1 MARAPPYSPQSRS
14 NARIIRTYESRS
26 FFSSSRGD
34 MSSLMRSCFDTL
46 KCNLLRRS
54 WFLLPSFSTTSF
66 FFFFFDV
73 FLRLQLTPAQKRDD
87 DVEDEEL
94 DLIRPV
100 VVCCCCCSSW
110 PPWISFSYARP
121 LSTKRIRDRAG
132 PNANTLFLPMSTTIQ
147 EKKSQAKFTTN
158 LHDCCSKAWIPQ
170 LQPAQSSTR
179 IRLEIGSK
187 ASNLAQYELQRQL
200 IHSFLWTNRLVLRPA
215 ATSTTSL
222 PASFCHSFFTTN

>member
-34 MSSLMRSCFDTL
+34 MTSSLIRSCFDTL

-54 WFLLPSFSTTSF
+54 CFLLPSFSTTS

-100 VVCCCCCSSW
+100 VCCCCSSC

-132 PNANTLFLPMSTTIQ
+132 PNANTLFLPM
-147 EKKSQAKFTTN
+147 
-158 LHDCCSKAWIPQ
+158 
-170 LQPAQSSTR
+170 
-179 IRLEIGSK
+179 
-187 ASNLAQYELQRQL
+187 
-200 IHSFLWTNRLVLRPA
+200 WTPI
-215 ATSTTSL
+215 
-222 PASFCHSFFTTN
+222 

>member
-1 MARAPPYSPQSRS
+1 MARAPPYSLQSRS

-34 MSSLMRSCFDTL
+34 MTSSLMRSCFDTL
-46 KCNLLRRS
+46 KCNLLRR
-54 WFLLPSFSTTSF
+54 LLPSFSTTSF

-100 VVCCCCCSSW
+100 VCCCSSC

-132 PNANTLFLPMSTTIQ
+132 PNANTLFLPMPTPI
-147 EKKSQAKFTTN
+147 
-158 LHDCCSKAWIPQ
+158 
-170 LQPAQSSTR
+170 
-179 IRLEIGSK
+179 
-187 ASNLAQYELQRQL
+187 
-200 IHSFLWTNRLVLRPA
+200 
-215 ATSTTSL
+215 
-222 PASFCHSFFTTN
+222 